1 MAQFKRVWDKPLSPV
16 SSALI
21 RRSPWNYFLTAQ
33 DHVNHLENI
42 ALGISIMMKMRAG
55 KTRLWQGI
63 FKGWNGKWYGFFP
76 GTDDSATYQA
86 TEFAKDP
93 AGTIKIHLIKQGWSR
108 NCIKALIKKSCTESA
123 AEAATHAVWCTKTQ
137 RVLSGDD
144 IMHSKHNATIDVSFI
159 NRDFAYTPWERQN
172 IDLLMLEPLIVK

>member
-1 MAQFKRVWDKPLSPV
+1 MIRNHGAVQKSLGQAALPGLISIDKKITVELLPDSTGPRQSPGEY
-16 SSALI
+16 SI
-21 RRSPWNYFLTAQ
+21 R
-33 DHVNHLENI
+33 D
-42 ALGISIMMKMRAG
+42 IMMKMRAG

-137 RVLSGDD
+137 
-144 IMHSKHNATIDVSFI
+144 
-159 NRDFAYTPWERQN
+159 
-172 IDLLMLEPLIVK
+172 